1 MSFSQKETSLLKDLQ
16 AYESTSVTKYGD
28 YASRACDG
36 ELKNLFSSLKET
48 QQNHLN
54 TLNGMLGTESG
65 CGGGACP
72 VECGSQESG
81 SQGAPCDKSVDS
93 FLCQDALRSE
103 KYASSLYDTCL
114 FEFADQASRDTLHHI
129 QSEEQQN
136 GKQLYDYMSAH
147 GMMA

>member
-1 MSFSQKETSLLKDLQ
+1 MSLLKDLQ

-28 YASRACDG
+28 YASRASDG
-36 ELKNLFSSLKET
+36 ELKNLFTSLKET

-54 TLNGMLGTESG
+54 TLNGMLGSESG
-65 CGGGACP
+65 CGGGTCP
-72 VECGSQESG
+72 IECGSQS
-81 SQGAPCDKSVDS
+81 APCDKNVDS

-114 FEFADQASRDTLHHI
+114 FEFSDQTSRDTLHHI
-129 QSEEQQN
+129 QSQEQQN

-147 GMMA
+147 HMMA